1 MGQGRSMTGGR
12 FETIVIGDGIA
23 GWAAAAVLARR
34 GQAVAVLGRAQG
46 LPPVGEYLPHEG
58 VAALAAL
65 GLEGVLRSAGHRPS
79 RGTVSIWGSD
89 APLRRDVLMQPGGR
103 AFCVDRRALEA
114 DLRRMAEEAG
124 AVAQTLSVPPVVTGG
139 AGAWQLDLRGAGC
152 APLTARFLI
161 DATGRAAW
169 LARALGARVMRCDDL
184 TALALFWSG
193 APTEDAALRSES
205 LPDGWCYAAPLSGE
219 RLVTVFLTPAA
230 ALPRGAAARRA
241 LALERISESRLA
253 GGLCAGARPEGFR
266 AMAAGSQV
274 TEPSCGPGW
283 AAIGDAAMAFD
294 PLASAGMTKALLDI
308 RETVGDRA
316 LAPDALAERRRD
328 RFAAYLT
335 ELSVVY
341 AAEQRFGGP
350 FWTPRQSS

>member
-1 MGQGRSMTGGR
+1 MGQGRDMTGGS

-46 LPPVGEYLPHEG
+46 LPPVGEYLPPEG

-65 GLEGVLRSAGHRPS
+65 GLDGVLRSGEHRPS

-89 APLRRDVLMQPGGR
+89 APRRRDVLLQPGGR
-103 AFCVDRRALEA
+103 AYCVDRRALEA

-124 AVAQTLSVPPVVTGG
+124 AVSQTLSVPPVVTGG
-139 AGAWQLDLRGAGC
+139 AGAWQLDLRGGQ

-169 LARALGARVMRCDDL
+169 LARALGARVTRRDDL
-184 TALALFWSG
+184 TALAMFWSG

-219 RLVTVFLTPAA
+219 RLVTVFLTHAA

-241 LALERISESRLA
+241 LARERLAGSRLA
-253 GGLCAGARPEGFR
+253 GALCAAARAEGFR
-266 AMAAGSQV
+266 AMAAGSQL
-274 TEPSCGPGW
+274 TEPGCGPGW

-328 RFAAYLT
+328 RFAAYLA
-335 ELSVVY
+335 ELRDVY
-341 AAEQRFGGP
+341 AAERRFGDP

>member
-1 MGQGRSMTGGR
+1 LGQGRDMTGGR

-23 GWAAAAVLARR
+23 GWAASAVLARR

-46 LPPVGEYLPHEG
+46 LPPVGEYLPPEG

-65 GLEGVLRSAGHRPS
+65 GLDGVLRSAGHRPS

-124 AVAQTLSVPPVVTGG
+124 AVAQTLSVPPVVAGG
-139 AGAWQLDLRGAGC
+139 AGAWRLDPRGGQ

-169 LARALGARVMRCDDL
+169 LARALGARVTRRDDL
-184 TALALFWSG
+184 TALAMFWSG

-219 RLVTVFLTPAA
+219 RLVTVFLTHAA

-241 LALERISESRLA
+241 LALERIAGSRLA
-253 GGLCAGARPEGFR
+253 GALCAGARAEGFR
-266 AMAAGSQV
+266 AMAAGSQL
-274 TEPSCGPGW
+274 TEPGCGPGW

-316 LAPDALAERRRD
+316 LAPGALAERRRD
-328 RFAAYLT
+328 RFAAYLA
-335 ELSVVY
+335 ELRDVY

>member
-1 MGQGRSMTGGR
+1 MTGGS

-46 LPPVGEYLPHEG
+46 LPPVGEYLPPEG

-65 GLEGVLRSAGHRPS
+65 GLDGVLRSAGHRPS
-79 RGTVSIWGSD
+79 GGTVSIWGSD

-103 AFCVDRRALEA
+103 AYCVDRRALEA

-124 AVAQTLSVPPVVTGG
+124 AVAQTLSAPPAVTGG
-139 AGAWQLDLRGAGC
+139 AGAWQLDLRGGP

-169 LARALGARVMRCDDL
+169 LARALGARVTRRDDL
-184 TALALFWSG
+184 TALAMFWSG

-219 RLVTVFLTPAA
+219 RLVTVFLTHAA
-230 ALPRGAAARRA
+230 ALPRGTAARRA
-241 LALERISESRLA
+241 LALERIAGSRLA
-253 GGLCAGARPEGFR
+253 GVLCAGARAEGFR
-266 AMAAGSQV
+266 AMAAGSQL
-274 TEPSCGPGW
+274 TKPGCGLGW

-308 RETVGDRA
+308 RETVGGRA
-316 LAPDALAERRRD
+316 LAPAALAERRRD
-328 RFAAYLT
+328 RFAAYLA
-335 ELSVVY
+335 ELRDVY
-341 AAEQRFGGP
+341 AAERRFGGP